1 MSKAPFVNNPLLEK
15 TLTDLGMIE
24 GASEIYTYLL
34 KKGPKMAKDVTKFV
48 GGNKALVYRRLKF
61 LMSKGFIKSTLD
73 FPARFEAVP
82 LGSIID
88 QFAESKKR
96 ELCYI
101 KKSKER
107 LQDILENL
115 ETEVES
121 EKDEFS
127 IMKSSFL
134 GVTKCLAIAKQTKTE
149 YLFMNDQLSHFQY
162 ELVKDIQ
169 LIASN
174 VLRNKAHF
182 RFITNVTN
190 RNLNEAKQILKKINL
205 DSPYAEIRHLAL
217 NQFDFPRFAL
227 GDERTVVFYFDEL
240 NSKTILDQ
248 EKLFWTTN
256 VAFIRSMRLLFN
268 ELWQKSVDI
277 RERIAELEGTRYNP
291 SRSQK
296 QELQVTSIES
306 SFEYPDSPFENG
318 HHACR
323 ARDSQIDSLLSN

>member
-1 MSKAPFVNNPLLEK
+1 MSKTSFVNNPILEK
-15 TLTDLGMIE
+15 TLFDLGMIE

-73 FPARFEAVP
+73 FPARFEAVS
-82 LGSIID
+82 LNSIID

-107 LQDILENL
+107 LQGILENL
-115 ETEVES
+115 DAEVES

-134 GVTKCLAIAKQTKTE
+134 GITKCLEIAKQTKTE
-149 YLFMNDQLSHFQY
+149 YLFMNDQLSHFQHD
-162 ELVKDIQ
+162 LVKDIQ
-169 LIASN
+169 MIASTT
-174 VLRNKAHF
+174 LRNKAYF
-182 RFITNVTN
+182 RFITNVEN
-190 RNLNEAKQILKKINL
+190 KNLSEAKKIIKKIGVDN
-205 DSPYAEIRHLAL
+205 PRIGIRHLTL
-217 NQFDFPRFAL
+217 HPNDFPRFAL
-227 GDERTVVFYFDEL
+227 GDERAVVFYFDEL

-256 VAFIRSMRLLFN
+256 IAFIRSMRLLFN
-268 ELWQKSVDI
+268 ELWEKSIDI
-277 RERIAELEGTRYNP
+277 RVRIAELEGTRFAFPNAQNREIQI
-291 SRSQK
+291 S
-296 QELQVTSIES
+296 SIEN
-306 SFEYPDSPFENG
+306 SFDYDNPFENG

-323 ARDSQIDSLLSN
+323 ARDSQIDSLLSK